1 MAGFKHAKACSEA
14 PPWGHERVTGVSWL
28 HWEGPPTVLR
38 RGASC
43 GSKERDLLWFQREGL
58 LWFHR
63 EGPPM
68 VPKRRTSY
76 GSKERD
82 LLLFQRE
89 RPPMV
94 PIKAKVQDFVKASD
108 ALHQRTCVQTFGISS
123 IAGSV
128 TEERKWTH
136 PIHSTVWDMG
146 SLVIQFFLHQFNHFP
161 LKIHFSH
168 TLWFCPYFIITL
180 FLTIPNRRHFCL
192 HISIYGIYIAPL
204 QSNYSEALPAQART
218 KISGFRSATYP
229 LTVHCS

>member
-1 MAGFKHAKACSEA
+1 MVPK
-14 PPWGHERVTGVSWL
+14 
-28 HWEGPPTVLR
+28 
-38 RGASC
+38 RGTFY
-43 GSKERDLLWFQREGL
+43 GSKERASYGSTERGLLWFQREG
-58 LWFHR
+58 
-63 EGPPM
+63 
-68 VPKRRTSY
+68 
-76 GSKERD
+76 
-82 LLLFQRE
+82 
-89 RPPMV
+89 PPMV

-108 ALHQRTCVQTFGISS
+108 ALHQRTCVQAFGISS

-180 FLTIPNRRHFCL
+180 FLTIPNRRHFCFTHFYL
-192 HISIYGIYIAPL
+192 SIYGIYIAPL